1 MDFIPDQCLF
11 NRVEIIANPSPDKLA
26 SAIGHE
32 IVFVIPDLGAFE
44 KASEGPFL
52 ILSSWYC
59 LGPQASPIPIVHT
72 LPSFSSRSKHPSI
85 LRLNCYPITNNVLSD
100 LTIMCQLV
108 IPDILKTSF
117 KGTQVLIGYS
127 GSRNELPSKGSGKK
141 TVPQLSSAQ
150 SRISAQE
157 PIHLP
162 NDYIGK
168 QFMI

>member
-11 NRVEIIANPSPDKLA
+11 NHVEIIANPSPDKLA

-85 LRLNCYPITNNVLSD
+85 LRHNSTATQSPIMS
-100 LTIMCQLV
+100 
-108 IPDILKTSF
+108 
-117 KGTQVLIGYS
+117 
-127 GSRNELPSKGSGKK
+127 
-141 TVPQLSSAQ
+141 
-150 SRISAQE
+150 
-157 PIHLP
+157 
-162 NDYIGK
+162 
-168 QFMI
+168 